1 MNIDLNADLTVIWAL
16 IIVVAV
22 FVYVVLDG
30 FDLGIGIL
38 FPTFRVGKG
47 RNRAMN
53 SIAPVWDGNVLSKH
67 HTREIHRY
75 VCGGVGLATGR
86 RTTSSAC

>member
-1 MNIDLNADLTVIWAL
+1 MNIDLTVIWAL

-38 FPTFRVGKG
+38 FAASR
-47 RNRAMN
+47 
-53 SIAPVWDGNVLSKH
+53 W
-67 HTREIHRY
+67 
-75 VCGGVGLATGR
+75 ATTATPR
-86 RTTSSAC
+86 